1 MGNPLSGPLPI
12 HVAITPESEDFQQ
25 DLVTSP
31 LSSIVSIDVKSENL
45 SKRRERP
52 QVLLVEDNPINLKV
66 GSHDVLI
73 DILIMADFSSC
84 S

>member
-1 MGNPLSGPLPI
+1 
-12 HVAITPESEDFQQ
+12 
-25 DLVTSP
+25 VTSP